1 LKIESHSIERALCDA
16 AAIGIL
22 LSASGAAT
30 GCIDTTEVHTETILA
45 RQHLELPPR
54 RSEAGG
60 TIGID
65 QQWEHDQLVLVASRE
80 QKYVVDTVERQT
92 VRKDTV
98 RKVESWGPAIA
109 EGCVSAVAI
118 GLIVGAEIDKGR
130 CTTPAWDTGCG
141 LGDAFIQIG
150 ATAVLIP
157 MSAALF
163 LNLGRSA
170 DTHKVESRD
179 VSVAPNTSRLSVEPI
194 SGAHIVLQWA
204 DGAQVS
210 AVTDAKGL
218 ARLAIAPER
227 SAPSSP
233 PAALFLDGRHV
244 RDIDVTRI
252 GAKEPR

>member
-1 LKIESHSIERALCDA
+1 MRGSIERALFDVA
-16 AAIGIL
+16 ALGIFV
-22 LSASGAAT
+22 SASGAAT

-54 RSEAGG
+54 RSEASG

-65 QQWEHDQLVLVASRE
+65 QKWEHEQLVLVATRE
-80 QKYVVDTVERQT
+80 QKYVVEAIERQT

-98 RKVESWGPAIA
+98 RKVESWAPAIA
-109 EGCVSAVAI
+109 EGCVSAAV

-130 CTTPAWDTGCG
+130 CTTPASDTGCG

-157 MSAALF
+157 MSVALF

-170 DTHKVESRD
+170 DTHKVETRD
-179 VSVAPNTSRLSVEPI
+179 GSMGATSRSTVEPI

-204 DGAQVS
+204 DGTQVS
-210 AVTDAKGL
+210 AVTDANGL
-218 ARLAIAPER
+218 ARLTIPPER
-227 SAPSSP
+227 SAPGSP
-233 PAALFLDGRHV
+233 YVALLLDGRHV
-244 RDIDVTRI
+244 RDIDIARI
-252 GAKEPR
+252 GADHP